1 MDLTS
6 TLNSI
11 TVMTSIWVMH
21 TMIHISNWHL
31 VGFKNSKFGA
41 HADVLDKFM
50 VSSNKLMALLVE

>member
-1 MDLTS
+1 
-6 TLNSI
+6 
-11 TVMTSIWVMH
+11 
-21 TMIHISNWHL
+21 MIHISNWHL